1 MHGAEEGSI
10 LTAKGFNAAI
20 QIVKVVVHPS
30 KNFVNCFFGSLQC
43 NRLNNGRAVP
53 AVVTDEC
60 VSLRGCVN
68 VLDQKLHRG
77 VFGIGGECLP
87 AEKSLC
93 ANIQELRRLLF
104 DEICT
109 VNL

>member
-1 MHGAEEGSI
+1 MHGAENGSI
-10 LTAKGFNAAI
+10 LTAEGLNAAI

-30 KNFVNCFFGSLQC
+30 KNLVNCFFGSFQC
-43 NRLNNGRAVP
+43 DSLYNRRTVP
-53 AVVTDEC
+53 AVVTGEC

-68 VLDQKLHRG
+68 VLEQKLHRG
-77 VFGIGGECLP
+77 VFGFDGECLP
-87 AEKSLC
+87 AKKPLC

-104 DEICT
+104 DKICT